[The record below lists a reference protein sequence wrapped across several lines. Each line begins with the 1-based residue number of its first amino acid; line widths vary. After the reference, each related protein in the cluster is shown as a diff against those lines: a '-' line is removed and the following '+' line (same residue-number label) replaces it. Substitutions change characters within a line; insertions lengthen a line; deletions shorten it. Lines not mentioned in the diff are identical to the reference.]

1 MTTMMMTTMMMTMLI
16 CRRNVLDVA
25 MMLIGMEIAMNVM
38 NVEILFN
45 KYVLALAVTIIA
57 ACSDPEV
64 VSAAKSKVSEWFD

>member
-1 MTTMMMTTMMMTMLI
+1 
-16 CRRNVLDVA
+16 

-38 NVEILFN
+38 NAEILFN